1 MNMATFIA
9 RMIMAKAEVGIEQ
22 GKEKYR
28 AYFIKTKLYEKWRED
43 VETILLTEGCEECIV
58 AE

>member
-9 RMIMAKAEVGIEQ
+9 KMIMTKADVDIEQ

-43 VETILLTEGCEECIV
+43 VETILITEGYEQCIV
-58 AE
+58 SE